1 MTNKELIRKLNE
13 VGPPDNDHPENGG
26 RVSWKMVN
34 RYGEWMYRN
43 DRIAFI
49 VLKQE
54 LEKGEVLFCND
65 KATTEKKI

>member
-54 LEKGEVLFCND
+54 LEKGEVW
-65 KATTEKKI
+65 